1 MWNQDASTDNKTS
14 SSSKVASLGGS
25 VLVKGEITGSE
36 DLTIDGRVEGRID
49 LSDHVL
55 TVGPNA
61 KMQAN
66 ISAKI
71 VIIFGSVDGTIT
83 AREKV
88 DVRSSASVQ
97 GSITCSRIS
106 VQEGATVNGKI
117 ETPKGKSGKQ
127 SDSNK
132 TALVA

>member
-1 MWNQDASTDNKTS
+1 MWNQEASTDNKNS
-14 SSSKVASLGGS
+14 PSAKVATLGGS
-25 VLVKGEITGSE
+25 IVVTGEITGSE

-49 LSDHVL
+49 LSDNVL

-66 ISAKI
+66 ITAKI
-71 VIIFGSVDGTIT
+71 VIVFGSVEGTIT

-97 GSITCSRIS
+97 GSITCGRIS
-106 VQEGATVNGKI
+106 MQDGATVNGKI
-117 ETPKGKSGKQ
+117 ETSKGKSGKQ
-127 SDSNK
+127 SDSSK
-132 TALVA
+132 AA